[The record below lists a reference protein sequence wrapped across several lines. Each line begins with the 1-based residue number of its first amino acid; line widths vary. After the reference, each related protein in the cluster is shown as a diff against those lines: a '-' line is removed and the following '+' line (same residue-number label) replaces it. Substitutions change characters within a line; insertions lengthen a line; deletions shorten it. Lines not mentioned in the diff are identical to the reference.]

1 MTYQLG
7 PGAGDRA
14 NKEKNDALPPSV
26 SLSLGG
32 GRVFH
37 AQDTAHAK
45 VSSREELGVS
55 EELKEGQCHVSLA
68 QRVTS
73 WQDQDMQDS

>member
-14 NKEKNDALPPSV
+14 NEEKNDALPPSV

-32 GRVFH
+32 RRAFH
-37 AQDTAHAK
+37 AQSTAGVK
-45 VSSREELGVS
+45 VPRQGRTWCV
-55 EELKEGQCHVSLA
+55 
-68 QRVTS
+68 
-73 WQDQDMQDS
+73 